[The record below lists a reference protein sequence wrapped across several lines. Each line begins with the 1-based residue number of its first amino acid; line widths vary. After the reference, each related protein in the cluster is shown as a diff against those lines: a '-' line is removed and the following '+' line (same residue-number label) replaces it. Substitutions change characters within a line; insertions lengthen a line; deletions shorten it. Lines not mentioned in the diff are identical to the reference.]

1 MLNSVKRV
9 LVSHIKQVLY
19 KTLNLAKTPVEVSN
33 NSDTFVDIFIHAR
46 IQEILTDGVG
56 PNADKVIFHL
66 FTVDEGR
73 SDDSNTTSVTLS
85 NKI

>member
-19 KTLNLAKTPVEVSN
+19 KTLNLAKTQVEVSN
-33 NSDTFVDIFIHAR
+33 NSEVDIFIHAR
-46 IQEILTDGVG
+46 IQEVLTDGVG
-56 PNADKVIFHL
+56 PNADKVLFHL

-73 SDDSNTTSVTLS
+73 REDSNTTSVTLL